1 MTINELNSLT
11 ARNRLV
17 LVDFYAS
24 WCGPCNAM
32 QPILDAVEKQ
42 FGNSV
47 DILRVDVDQYES
59 VGLVQHFRIMSVP
72 TLMRLFKTAIGT
84 SPANFITMQRISRAK
99 ILLTNT
105 NMSITTIANETGFFD
120 NAHFTR
126 TFKKL
131 TGMSPTQYRHK
142 EFT

>member
-32 QPILDAVEKQ
+32 QPILDAIEKQ
-42 FGNSV
+42 FGNSF

-72 TLMRLFKTAIGT
+72 TLMFFRRGCMLWRRSG
-84 SPANFITMQRISRAK
+84 MVQ
-99 ILLTNT
+99 
-105 NMSITTIANETGFFD
+105 METLVDIIRRFD
-120 NAHFTR
+120 R
-126 TFKKL
+126 VEV
-131 TGMSPTQYRHK
+131 Y
-142 EFT
+142 

>member
-1 MTINELNSLT
+1 MTVNELNSLT

-32 QPILDAVEKQ
+32 QPILDAIEKQ

-59 VGLVQHFRIMSVP
+59 VALVQHFRIMSVP
-72 TLMRLFKTAIGT
+72 TLMVFRRGRMLWRNSGMVEF
-84 SPANFITMQRISRAK
+84 
-99 ILLTNT
+99 
-105 NMSITTIANETGFFD
+105 ETLVDVIRQFD
-120 NAHFTR
+120 
-126 TFKKL
+126 KVEV
-131 TGMSPTQYRHK
+131 Y
-142 EFT
+142 

>member
-1 MTINELNSLT
+1 MTVNELNSLT

-32 QPILDAVEKQ
+32 QPILDAIEKQ

-59 VGLVQHFRIMSVP
+59 VGLVKHFRIMSVP
-72 TLMRLFKTAIGT
+72 TLMFFRRGCMLWRSSGVV
-84 SPANFITMQRISRAK
+84 Q
-99 ILLTNT
+99 L
-105 NMSITTIANETGFFD
+105 ETLVDIIRRFD
-120 NAHFTR
+120 R
-126 TFKKL
+126 VEV
-131 TGMSPTQYRHK
+131 Y
-142 EFT
+142 